1 MFAFL
6 WSKIDDLLGNTS
18 LLSDFGTFFVVI
30 SKIYGIIESKMC
42 KTEHGNLEVEDHVV
56 LNGQLVVVYAKIYDM
71 SVISSLL

>member
-30 SKIYGIIESKMC
+30 SKIYGIIEPKMC
-42 KTEHGNLEVEDHVV
+42 KTEPGNLEVEDHVV